1 MSTDKNILKDI
12 NNSLQ
17 WHCEANFTKDYH
29 KTVKA
34 LVNKLKKN
42 KEFSMDGGKYLGWV
56 GGLLYVVGEDSN
68 LFDPN
73 NVKCDKLYY
82 SKSEVAEGVGISAT
96 TMRARANDIREALP
110 EGSKFEAE
118 ITYVYNDNFESHL
131 GKSINHMNF
140 SDIEKYQI
148 YMEKAMNSQSYE
160 ETINYLQ
167 KAVDEA
173 QKNDD
178 MNAYFNL
185 RNDLAYVYF
194 VNYDYDKAI
203 NEYEDLLK
211 YDEDDKLQVRFNLSN
226 LLLLNKRYEEF
237 EKLMKDSDKD
247 TFMAYTKAL
256 YYFAKE
262 DMENASKF
270 IKMAFDANIHVPK
283 YLLDLEI
290 IEEIPSKYE
299 VGDEGEAMNY
309 YEMTSNT
316 WISVDK
322 SLYWI
327 LDEYFDYMKKNK
339 IKTDFK
345 KKDVKKE
352 VDAIYEM
359 ING

>member
-1 MSTDKNILKDI
+1 
-12 NNSLQ
+12 
-17 WHCEANFTKDYH
+17 
-29 KTVKA
+29 
-34 LVNKLKKN
+34 
-42 KEFSMDGGKYLGWV
+42 
-56 GGLLYVVGEDSN
+56 
-68 LFDPN
+68 
-73 NVKCDKLYY
+73 
-82 SKSEVAEGVGISAT
+82 
-96 TMRARANDIREALP
+96 
-110 EGSKFEAE
+110 
-118 ITYVYNDNFESHL
+118 
-131 GKSINHMNF
+131 MNF

-247 TFMAYTKAL
+247 TFMTYIKAL